1 MKIAFIGQKGI
12 PAQTGGVERYV
23 ESLALNLAQAG
34 QAVFVYSR
42 FRYSGRL
49 KEYKGIHI
57 LPVISIPGKNLE
69 AISQTFFAC
78 LSTAFRKFDV
88 IHFQSIGPSSLL
100 WLAKLLNPCTPIV
113 FTFHCQ
119 DYYHQKW
126 GSFARWY
133 LKLGENIA
141 CHLADKIVAIS
152 KELEIYIAKNHRK
165 ESLYIPNG
173 ANLRERVAVQ
183 DIRRFGLE
191 GDDYIV
197 AISRLVRHKGLHHL
211 IRAYQKI
218 DSKKKLVIVGDSAH
232 TDDYAEELRLLADNN
247 PNIIFTGNQ
256 TGRPLAELFSNA
268 HLFVQPSESEGLS
281 ISLLEAMSYG
291 LPCLASDI
299 PANKEALEDNG
310 YFFQNASVDDLKEKL
325 EKILSLDE
333 SELKEKGEKAKN
345 RVRQEYDWQGIS
357 QKILRLYKDLKVE

>member
-1 MKIAFIGQKGI
+1 
-12 PAQTGGVERYV
+12 
-23 ESLALNLAQAG
+23 
-34 QAVFVYSR
+34 
-42 FRYSGRL
+42 
-49 KEYKGIHI
+49 
-57 LPVISIPGKNLE
+57 
-69 AISQTFFAC
+69 
-78 LSTAFRKFDV
+78 
-88 IHFQSIGPSSLL
+88 
-100 WLAKLLNPCTPIV
+100 
-113 FTFHCQ
+113 
-119 DYYHQKW
+119 
-126 GSFARWY
+126 
-133 LKLGENIA
+133 LGENIA